1 MSRRNRLGYAHFV
14 VQSRQTNE
22 KEDLKRLWNQID
34 EHKSPKAMNMMGV
47 DYFKGQQG
55 LSKNLK
61 KAEELYQQA
70 YDLAHPSAAHN
81 LYELYRSKHI
91 PDEDRMMKCLEEGVK
106 RGNAD
111 CMINLGIRAARS
123 GNHEEAKR
131 QLMTTARAGN
141 KNAVLDLMVIYRTPG
156 SVVSK
161 DDLTTTLRAHQ
172 AANDTRTSEPREYAK
187 RHHAFEEKIISGLKY
202 LKRENQS

>member
-1 MSRRNRLGYAHFV
+1 MVCPFCRAKSP
-14 VQSRQTNE
+14 TNN
-22 KEDLKRLWNQID
+22 KEYIKRIWKRID
-34 EHKSPKAMNMMGV
+34 EYKDPKAMLMLGCWYENG
-47 DYFKGQQG
+47 KHG
-55 LSKNLK
+55 LSQQLK

-70 YDLAHPSAAHN
+70 HDLGHPPAAHY
-81 LYELYRSKHI
+81 LYELYRSKHV
-91 PDEDRMMKCLEEGVK
+91 PDEARMMKCLEEGVK

>member
-47 DYFKGQQG
+47 HYFKGQQG

-106 RGNAD
+106 RGNAS
-111 CMINLGIRAARS
+111 CMIHFGVRAAES
-123 GNHEEAKR
+123 GNPEEAKR
-131 QLMTTARAGN
+131 QLMTVACAGDER
-141 KNAVLDLMVIYRTPG
+141 VM
-156 SVVSK
+156 
-161 DDLTTTLRAHQ
+161 
-172 AANDTRTSEPREYAK
+172 
-187 RHHAFEEKIISGLKY
+187 
-202 LKRENQS
+202 